1 MNTTQQLQQI
11 RLSQWAVLCKEQVQ
25 SGLTVKQ
32 WCDQNGYTIHT
43 FYYWKRRLKDSYAD
57 SLLPEIVPLSSCL
70 SPAPDGTASVVP
82 MDTSHLCNSFNLHNS
97 CNTNTISVTLEG
109 VQISLDPSASD
120 EMLFR
125 ILKAVRHA

>member
-32 WCDQNGYTIHT
+32 WWCDQNGYTIHT

-57 SLLPEIVPLSSCL
+57 SLLR
-70 SPAPDGTASVVP
+70 
-82 MDTSHLCNSFNLHNS
+82 N
-97 CNTNTISVTLEG
+97 
-109 VQISLDPSASD
+109 
-120 EMLFR
+120 LFR
-125 ILKAVRHA
+125 FLPVSPLLRMELLL